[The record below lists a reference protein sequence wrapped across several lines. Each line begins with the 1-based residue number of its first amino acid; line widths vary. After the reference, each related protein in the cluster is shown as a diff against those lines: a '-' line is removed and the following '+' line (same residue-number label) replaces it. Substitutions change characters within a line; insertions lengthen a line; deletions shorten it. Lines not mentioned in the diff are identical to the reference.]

1 MNLENKNKVI
11 PVWCPLSDEAL
22 EMIETL
28 SAAGNSA
35 DRISDVLKTD
45 KRLFLHDFKTS
56 GTPIFDAYQRGLILN
71 QTAVNT
77 VTLENAKKGN
87 LTAIQQINKIWE
99 AQNLENIKN
108 EIFNAE

>member
-1 MNLENKNKVI
+1 MIENKNKSVS
-11 PVWCPLSDEAL
+11 VWCPLSEEAL
-22 EMIETL
+22 EMIEML
-28 SAAGNSA
+28 SSAGNSA
-35 DRISDVLKTD
+35 DRIADVLKVD
-45 KRLFLHDFKTS
+45 KRLFMHDFRTS
-56 GTPIFDAYQRGLILN
+56 GTPIFDAYQKGLILN